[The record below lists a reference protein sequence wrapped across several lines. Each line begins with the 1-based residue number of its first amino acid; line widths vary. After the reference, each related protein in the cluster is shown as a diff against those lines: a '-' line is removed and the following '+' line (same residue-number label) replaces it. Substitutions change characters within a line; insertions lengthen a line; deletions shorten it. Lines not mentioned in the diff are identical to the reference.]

1 MMTTVAYLHNEFS
14 PGGVPYIAGTQA
26 KVVEV
31 VLERL
36 AYHYNHQAGMDR
48 EIDEQLQEVE
58 QIKASLG
65 KSPICL
71 KLKAM
76 GRLP

>member
-1 MMTTVAYLHNEFS
+1 MMTAVAYLHNEFS

-36 AYHYNHQAGMDR
+36 AYHYDQQAGMDTR
-48 EIDEQLQEVE
+48 NRRAAREVE
-58 QIKASLG
+58 RSRPPGRIA
-65 KSPICL
+65 ICL
-71 KLKAM
+71 N
-76 GRLP
+76 